1 MVTLTSPWAPHVYVT
16 SLSLPK
22 TRPSLHFTCSLSID
36 LRFSLVTEDSV
47 LRPEKEPI
55 RWLGEEFCIW
65 STQWKSI
72 FCVMRLWPSDVWGK
86 RSSDAAGSQ
95 ISAVQENNN
104 GLYRERQNLL
114 TSSMT
119 FLPGNIVKLVLCTN
133 EKQLFPSS
141 VHVATSGA
149 DTTRDWRHDIVFIYI
164 CLSIDSNVRRGC
176 ATWGRAAGETGLQR
190 GRGRCR
196 KLFQSSRCLE
206 GEEFFKREF
215 DK

>member
-55 RWLGEEFCIW
+55 SWLGEEFCIW
-65 STQWKSI
+65 NTQWKSI
-72 FCVMRLWPSDVWGK
+72 FCVMRLRPSDVWGK
-86 RSSDAAGSQ
+86 RSRNAAGSQ

-104 GLYRERQNLL
+104 GLFRESQNLL
-114 TSSMT
+114 TTSMT

-133 EKQLFPSS
+133 EKQFVDWSKQMTLSFLFSFLAS
-141 VHVATSGA
+141 VLFSRTVEGQERFYALFSVKCACSHLRS
-149 DTTRDWRHDIVFIYI
+149 RHNMWPEAWHSVYLY
-164 CLSIDSNVRRGC
+164 LSIY
-176 ATWGRAAGETGLQR
+176 WQ
-190 GRGRCR
+190 
-196 KLFQSSRCLE
+196 
-206 GEEFFKREF
+206 
-215 DK
+215 